1 MSETPTLNI
10 VLVEPRIPQNTG
22 NVARTCACTA
32 CRLHLVGPM
41 GFAIDDKKLKHAGL
55 DYWHYLDIS
64 YYDSLDDFF
73 SKNDGPFYYFTTK
86 APRRYTD
93 VAYPDGAYLVFGRED
108 AGLPEALLAA
118 DQEHC
123 IRMPMRDT
131 CRSLNLSN
139 SVAVGVYEVLRQW
152 DFPEL
157 LDTAAC
163 ETTNGNEE
171 HYKQNRDFDR
181 LLLRHPAGAGREI
194 RHRHYGL
201 PHPAGRRR
209 HRGA

>member
-1 MSETPTLNI
+1 MSEKPTLNI

-86 APRRYTD
+86 APQRYTD

-118 DQEHC
+118 NQEHC
-123 IRMPMRDT
+123 IRMPCGT
-131 CRSLNLSN
+131 
-139 SVAVGVYEVLRQW
+139 
-152 DFPEL
+152 P
-157 LDTAAC
+157 AA
-163 ETTNGNEE
+163 
-171 HYKQNRDFDR
+171 
-181 LLLRHPAGAGREI
+181 A
-194 RHRHYGL
+194 
-201 PHPAGRRR
+201 
-209 HRGA
+209 